1 MILSGSLSNL
11 RGTLEETKCLML
23 NLGASDEVDKWLWL
37 RLAAILSYP
46 GARLALQVGT
56 VCTGWGEAAKLGRR
70 QERLKRGKWLFLSRN
85 PHSFAKLKFSS
96 LLAALLFPLSLFHY
110 SGSSAFT
117 LSTKGLSLL
126 HSISAL
132 CHPFPPPRPRGSLW
146 RFCNRAFQ
154 TDRRTGEP
162 ANKFA
167 RWQQL
172 CKRSNRVYVRC
183 GFYLLSL
190 GLILSNNNRRG
201 KG

>member
-11 RGTLEETKCLML
+11 RGTLEETKCLTL
-23 NLGASDEVDKWLWL
+23 NLGAFDEVDKWLWL

-70 QERLKRGKWLFLSRN
+70 QERLKRGKMAI
-85 PHSFAKLKFSS
+85 SFTKSPLPRQTQI
-96 LLAALLFPLSLFHY
+96 LFPPGCVTFPSF
-110 SGSSAFT
+110 S
-117 LSTKGLSLL
+117 LSLL
-126 HSISAL
+126 RILRLHPLHQRFVPAAL
-132 CHPFPPPRPRGSLW
+132 HQCPMPPSPFPPPWIPW
-146 RFCNRAFQ
+146 RFCNRALQ
-154 TDRRTGEP
+154 SDRRTGEP

-167 RWQQL
+167 RWQQS

>member
-11 RGTLEETKCLML
+11 GGTLEETKCLML

-132 CHPFPPPRPRGSLW
+132 CHPFPPPPAPVDPYGGFAIGLFKLTEEQGSQ
-146 RFCNRAFQ
+146 Q
-154 TDRRTGEP
+154 TNSPDGSNCASAPTG
-162 ANKFA
+162 FT
-167 RWQQL
+167 
-172 CKRSNRVYVRC
+172 
-183 GFYLLSL
+183 
-190 GLILSNNNRRG
+190 
-201 KG
+201 